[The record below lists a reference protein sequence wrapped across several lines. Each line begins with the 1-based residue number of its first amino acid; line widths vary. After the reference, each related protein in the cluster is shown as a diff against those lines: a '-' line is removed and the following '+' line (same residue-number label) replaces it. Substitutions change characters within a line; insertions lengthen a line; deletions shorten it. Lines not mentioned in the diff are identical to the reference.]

1 MRLCQ
6 LRDVLH
12 SDFSVSLLVTLL
24 RNQIVGALE
33 SKTEEQFSEAA
44 QCIPQNVIYAH
55 PTLSEL
61 ATTIMAIIDPGSA
74 TTVKD
79 HCRHITE
86 MIEKYSADIPTP
98 KYTTH
103 TVQGPITVLL
113 TGSTGHV
120 GSHVLASLLAD
131 PRIEKV
137 YTLNRLS
144 TQNEDRQRA
153 SFVERGLPEYLLDGG
168 KLVPLVGDLTTPE
181 LGLGH
186 STFSEASFPL

>member
-1 MRLCQ
+1 MCK

-24 RNQIVGALE
+24 RNHVVGSLQ
-33 SKTEEQFSEAA
+33 SKNEERFREAA
-44 QCIPQNVIYAH
+44 QRSIPQNIVYAH

-61 ATTIMAIIDPGSA
+61 ATIIVAIVNPGSV
-74 TTVKD
+74 TEVKD

-86 MIEKYSADIPTP
+86 MIEKYLADIPTP
-98 KYTTH
+98 VYTGH
-103 TVQGPITVLL
+103 AVQGPITVLL
-113 TGSTGHV
+113 TGSTGYV

-131 PRIEKV
+131 SRIEKV

-144 TQNEDRQRA
+144 TQSEDRQRA
-153 SFVERGLPEYLLDGG
+153 SFIERGLPEYLLDGG

-181 LGLGH
+181 LGLEH
-186 STFSEASFPL
+186 SAFSEASFPL

>member
-1 MRLCQ
+1 MCKLS
-6 LRDVLH
+6 DVLH

-24 RNQIVGALE
+24 RNHIVGSLQ
-33 SKTEEQFSEAA
+33 SKNEERFREAA
-44 QCIPQNVIYAH
+44 QRVPQNIVYAH

-61 ATTIMAIIDPGSA
+61 ATAIVAIVNPGSV
-74 TTVKD
+74 TEVND

-86 MIEKYSADIPTP
+86 MIEKYSVDIPTP
-98 KYTTH
+98 VYTGH
-103 TVQGPITVLL
+103 AVQGPITVLL

-144 TQNEDRQRA
+144 TQSEDRQRP

-186 STFSEASFPL
+186 STFSEVSFPL